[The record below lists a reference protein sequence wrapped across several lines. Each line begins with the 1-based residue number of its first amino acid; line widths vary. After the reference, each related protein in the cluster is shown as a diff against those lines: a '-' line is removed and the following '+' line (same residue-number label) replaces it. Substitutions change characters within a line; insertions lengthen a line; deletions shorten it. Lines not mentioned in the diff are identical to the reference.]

1 MIKTAAHL
9 TWNSSWSKHQMAVQ
23 LNWTSCCE
31 CQAPAPVLLFSAAPT
46 AQNILVMYT
55 MSAQTACTRIQHASV
70 LLLATAFS
78 LVTMLVGSEHHDSIM
93 DRYSL
98 LLEANALHNL
108 EKIVAMQ
115 GAWNS
120 QENFKIRGAR
130 AYPHWVFK
138 ESLHSG
144 ASTIQSTRGSR
155 PGW

>member
-1 MIKTAAHL
+1 
-9 TWNSSWSKHQMAVQ
+9 
-23 LNWTSCCE
+23 
-31 CQAPAPVLLFSAAPT
+31 
-46 AQNILVMYT
+46 

-120 QENFKIRGAR
+120 QENFKIRGKPDAMEHVHIHTEYSKKVCTQVHQR
-130 AYPHWVFK
+130 FK
-138 ESLHSG
+138 AQGDPDQGGSRLALAHSKCG
-144 ASTIQSTRGSR
+144 STRR
-155 PGW
+155 TANWY